1 MIQRLEPVIT
11 EMERE
16 GQSIVIVAHQAVLR
30 ILYGYLTARPQVGGV
45 GVKEVVVV
53 VVVVCRR
60 SQGLGGWVRRVRRV
74 VGGEGGGKLHGW
86 GVCQG

>member
-30 ILYGYLTARPQVGGV
+30 ILYGYLTARPQVGG
-45 GVKEVVVV
+45 GT
-53 VVVVCRR
+53 
-60 SQGLGGWVRRVRRV
+60 
-74 VGGEGGGKLHGW
+74 GW
-86 GVCQG
+86 GAGMVFVLDC